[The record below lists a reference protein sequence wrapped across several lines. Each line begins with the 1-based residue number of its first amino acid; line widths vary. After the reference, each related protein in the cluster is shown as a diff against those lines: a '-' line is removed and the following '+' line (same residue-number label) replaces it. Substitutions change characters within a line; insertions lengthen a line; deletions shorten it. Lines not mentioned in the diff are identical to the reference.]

1 MQTQAPSPAP
11 GKDALRGQCF
21 RRASFQPLPQ
31 PVRLKLSVFPGS
43 SPEQLLQP
51 VLSELCADYAE
62 FPGDIRLSR
71 PDAMLPGHIVEVDPG
86 AVLGGDHALGTQD
99 GAVFAAVQGGQY
111 ALDAGC
117 GELCGRLLAPTG
129 EHFIGMVVAVVV
141 MMIMAAAAV
150 SIVVMVM
157 LVALSI
163 VMVSVLTAFLTIMV
177 MMLMAAVL
185 ALLMVMMP
193 MTTALALFMM
203 VLMTTAFL
211 TIMFMV
217 MPVLAALAPVMV
229 MPMAAAL
236 ALLMVMVPMTTALF
250 PVMVM
255 VMFVLAAFPFFMVM
269 VLMAATLL
277 IIMVMMVPMTAAL
290 LPVMV
295 MVMFVPTAL
304 ALFMMVM
311 LMLLLGMLQHLLHH
325 IRQGIRP
332 LYGLQHGPALQ
343 LRQRRG
349 DDRSL
354 VIVLPNQ
361 PHALLHLGGIRLV
374 RPAQDNRPR
383 VLDLIDEEF
392 TEVLDIHLRLGG
404 VHHRHGAVHLHVQI
418 RRHVLHGP
426 EHIRKLPHPGGLD
439 QDALRRVGLDDFL

>member
-1 MQTQAPSPAP
+1 
-11 GKDALRGQCF
+11 
-21 RRASFQPLPQ
+21 
-31 PVRLKLSVFPGS
+31 
-43 SPEQLLQP
+43 
-51 VLSELCADYAE
+51 
-62 FPGDIRLSR
+62 
-71 PDAMLPGHIVEVDPG
+71 
-86 AVLGGDHALGTQD
+86 
-99 GAVFAAVQGGQY
+99 
-111 ALDAGC
+111 
-117 GELCGRLLAPTG
+117 
-129 EHFIGMVVAVVV
+129 
-141 MMIMAAAAV
+141 
-150 SIVVMVM
+150 
-157 LVALSI
+157 
-163 VMVSVLTAFLTIMV
+163 
-177 MMLMAAVL
+177 
-185 ALLMVMMP
+185 
-193 MTTALALFMM
+193 
-203 VLMTTAFL
+203 
-211 TIMFMV
+211 
-217 MPVLAALAPVMV
+217 MV

-236 ALLMVMVPMTTALF
+236 ALLMVLMPVAAALALF
-250 PVMVM
+250 MMVLMTAAFLPIMVM
-255 VMFVLAAFPFFMVM
+255 VMMMPVLAAFPFF
-269 VLMAATLL
+269 
-277 IIMVMMVPMTAAL
+277 IMMVPMAAAF

-295 MVMFVPTAL
+295 MVMSVLAAFPLFMVMMPMATALALFMVMMPMPTAL

-349 DDRSL
+349 YNRSL
-354 VIVLPNQ
+354 IIVLPDQ

>member
-277 IIMVMMVPMTAAL
+277 IIMVMMVPMTTAL
-290 LPVMV
+290 LPIMV
-295 MVMFVPTAL
+295 MMPMTTAL
-304 ALFMMVM
+304 ALFMLVM
-311 LMLLLGMLQHLLHH
+311 LMLLLSVLQHLLHH

-349 DDRSL
+349 YNRSL

-383 VLDLIDEEF
+383 VLDLIDEELA
-392 TEVLDIHLRLGG
+392 EVLDIHLRLGG

-426 EHIRKLPHPGGLD
+426 EHIR
-439 QDALRRVGLDDFL
+439 